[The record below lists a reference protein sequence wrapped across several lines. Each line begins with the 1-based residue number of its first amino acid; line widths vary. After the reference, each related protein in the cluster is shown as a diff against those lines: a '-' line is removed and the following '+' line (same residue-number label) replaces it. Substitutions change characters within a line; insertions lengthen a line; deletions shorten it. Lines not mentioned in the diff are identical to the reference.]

1 MESKFIEIFAGL
13 KRNYGYCNIK
23 NGFKDPD
30 TGKIKFKP
38 GDYGWSQN
46 AISDKDYIDHLQG
59 RKSIGIQPCDDNGMA
74 QFGAIDIDPDYK
86 NFNLRK
92 YLKTIVEKKLPI
104 IPVKSKSGGL
114 HLYVFLKEKTK
125 ATVIRNFLDKL
136 LFILELESNTEIF
149 PKQTELGQTE
159 DGIPINGNFINLPY
173 YNKTERVAVNPHD
186 GVEFTLEQF
195 LKVVDANIKTA
206 SELEEFANSLVRD
219 ELTGGAEEFI
229 DGPPCLQALTK
240 NKLSDGRDR
249 FLYNYMVFAK
259 KKYADDWEKQVI
271 LAARNYFVYSSEWDD
286 RKVELKI
293 KAWRKDTKGHTCSE
307 DPIVNHCIKSVCVK
321 RKFGVASDKKKNWPM
336 LSNLTQIDYKPNPEW
351 YFTVEKPGGETVQVH
366 ANHVNKLR
374 DQRELKGVLMEQA
387 HIVPPTIKNS
397 EFFEIQTALFSRVD
411 LIKPAEGTSQEE
423 KLHEYLN
430 EYVFQVLANSHTS
443 FKNGATLMD
452 DEHVYFVWGKFFNF
466 LKNKEWKMKEDRTG
480 VLMKTLYK
488 IQDDDFVCRKRYPKK
503 SDDKK
508 SNPSVTCVKILKS
521 YFKKDE
527 YQEETVT
534 MKNRE
539 DIL

>member
-1 MESKFIEIFAGL
+1 MIERFKNIFIGL
-13 KRNYGYCNIK
+13 ERAHGVTIAEDT
-23 NGFKDPD
+23 NGNG
-30 TGKIKFKP
+30 TKIKGKSFVKRQP
-38 GDYGWSQN
+38 VTDELWQ
-46 AISDKDYIDHLQG
+46 KHLDG
-59 RKSIGIQPCDDNGMA
+59 KENLGIIPINDDNQCRWGC
-74 QFGAIDIDPDYK
+74 IDIDSYAGFDH
-86 NFNLRK
+86 
-92 YLKTIVEKKLPI
+92 KKLINKITNMKLPLI
-104 IPVKSKSGGL
+104 VCRSKSGGA
-114 HLYVFLKEKTK
+114 HVFLFTSDYVAAKTM
-125 ATVIRNFLDKL
+125 RDKL
-136 LFILELESNTEIF
+136 VQIRAVLGYGNSEIF

-206 SELEEFANSLVRD
+206 SELEEFANLLVRD

-397 EFFEIQTALFSRVD
+397 EFFEIQTALFSKVD

>member
-1 MESKFIEIFAGL
+1 MEQKFIEIFNGL
-13 KRNYGYCNIK
+13 KRDYGYADVS
-23 NGFKDPD
+23 NGYKDTT
-30 TGKIKFKP
+30 TGKLRVKHAWAGKP
-38 GDYGWSQN
+38 ITN
-46 AISDKDYIDHLQG
+46 IDYIQHLKG
-59 RKSIGIQPCDDNGMA
+59 KKSIGVQPCDDEGMA

-86 NFNLRK
+86 NFDLRK
-92 YLKTIVEKKLPI
+92 YLKTIVNKKLPV

-114 HLYVFLKEKTK
+114 HLYIFLKEKTK
-125 ATVIRNFLDKL
+125 ATAIRNFLDKL
-136 LFILELESNTEIF
+136 LYVLELESNTEIF
-149 PKQTELGQTE
+149 PKQTELGKTE
-159 DGIPINGNFINLPY
+159 NDTPINGNFINLPY
-173 YNKTERVAVNPHD
+173 YNKKERVAVNPHD
-186 GVEFTLEQF
+186 GTEFTLEQF
-195 LKVVDANIKTA
+195 LQVVDANIKTA

-240 NKLSDGRDR
+240 NKLTDGRDR

-259 KKYADDWEKQVI
+259 KKYPDNWDDKVLE
-271 LAARNYFVYSSEWDD
+271 AARNYFVYSSNWNDE
-286 RKVELKI
+286 KVKLKI
-293 KAWRKDTKGHTCSE
+293 KQWKKDTKGHTCSE
-307 DPIVNHCIKSVCVK
+307 DPIVNYCMKSVCIK
-321 RKFGVASDKKKNWPM
+321 RKFGITSDKKKSWPM
-336 LSNLTQIDYKPNPEW
+336 LSNLTQIDYKPNPEY
-351 YFTVEKPGGETVQVH
+351 YFTVEKPGGETVQIH

-452 DEHVYFVWGKFFNF
+452 DEYVYFVWGKFFNF

-488 IQDDDFVCRKRYPKK
+488 IQDEDFVCRKRYPKK
-503 SDDKK
+503 SGDKK
-508 SNPSVTCVKILKS
+508 SNPDVTCVKILKS
-521 YFKKDE
+521 YFKKEE
-527 YQEETVT
+527 YQDEVIS
-534 MKNRE
+534 MKDRE

>member
-59 RKSIGIQPCDDNGMA
+59 RKSIGIQPCDDNGMEE
-74 QFGAIDIDPDYK
+74 FGAIDIDPDYK

-173 YNKTERVAVNPHD
+173 YNKMERVAVNPHD

-271 LAARNYFVYSSEWDD
+271 LAARNYFVYSQEWDD

-307 DPIVNHCIKSVCVK
+307 DPIVNHFIKSVCVK

-397 EFFEIQTALFSRVD
+397 DFFEIQTALFSKVD

>member
-1 MESKFIEIFAGL
+1 MEQKFIEIFNGL
-13 KRNYGYCNIK
+13 KRDYGHADVS
-23 NGFKDPD
+23 NGYKDTT
-30 TGKIKFKP
+30 TGKFRVKHAWAGKP
-38 GDYGWSQN
+38 ITN
-46 AISDKDYIDHLQG
+46 IDYIQHLKG
-59 RKSIGIQPCDDNGMA
+59 KKSIGVQPCDDEGMA
-74 QFGAIDIDPDYK
+74 KFGAIDIDPDYK
-86 NFNLRK
+86 NFDLRK
-92 YLKTIVEKKLPI
+92 YLKTIVDKKLPV

-114 HLYVFLKEKTK
+114 HLYIFLKEKTK
-125 ATVIRNFLDKL
+125 ATAIRNFLDKL
-136 LFILELESNTEIF
+136 LFVLELESNTEIF
-149 PKQTELGQTE
+149 PKQTELGKTE
-159 DGIPINGNFINLPY
+159 NGTPINGNFINLPY
-173 YNKTERVAVNPHD
+173 YNKKERVAVNPHD
-186 GVEFTLEQF
+186 GTEFTLEQF
-195 LKVVDANIKTA
+195 LQVVDANIKTA

-240 NKLSDGRDR
+240 NKLTDGRDR

-259 KKYADDWEKQVI
+259 KKYPDNWDEKV
-271 LAARNYFVYSSEWDD
+271 LEAARNYFLYSSNWNDE
-286 RKVELKI
+286 KVKLKI
-293 KAWRKDTKGHTCSE
+293 KQWKKDTKGHTCSE
-307 DPIVNHCIKSVCVK
+307 DPIVNYCMKSVCIK
-321 RKFGVASDKKKNWPM
+321 RKFGIASDKKKSWPM
-336 LSNLTQIDYKPNPEW
+336 LSNLAQIDYKPNPEY
-351 YFTVEKPGGETVQVH
+351 YFTVEKPGGETVQIHV
-366 ANHVNKLR
+366 NHVNKLR

-452 DEHVYFVWGKFFNF
+452 DEYVYFVWSKFFNF

-488 IQDDDFVCRKRYPKK
+488 IQDEDFVCRKRYPKK
-503 SDDKK
+503 SGDKK
-508 SNPSVTCVKILKS
+508 SNPDVTCVKILKS
-521 YFKKDE
+521 YFKKEE
-527 YQEETVT
+527 YQDEVIS
-534 MKNRE
+534 MKDRE

>member
-1 MESKFIEIFAGL
+1 
-13 KRNYGYCNIK
+13 
-23 NGFKDPD
+23 
-30 TGKIKFKP
+30 
-38 GDYGWSQN
+38 
-46 AISDKDYIDHLQG
+46 
-59 RKSIGIQPCDDNGMA
+59 MA

-149 PKQTELGQTE
+149 PKQTELGKTE
-159 DGIPINGNFINLPY
+159 NGTPINGNFINLPY
-173 YNKTERVAVNPHD
+173 YNKKERVAVNPHD
-186 GVEFTLEQF
+186 GTEFTLEQF
-195 LKVVDANIKTA
+195 LQVVDANIKTA

-240 NKLSDGRDR
+240 NKLTDGRDR

-259 KKYADDWEKQVI
+259 KKYPDNWDEKV
-271 LAARNYFVYSSEWDD
+271 LEAARNYFLYSSNWNDE
-286 RKVELKI
+286 KVKLKI
-293 KAWRKDTKGHTCSE
+293 KQWKKDTKGHTCSE

-397 EFFEIQTALFSRVD
+397 EFFEIQTALFSKVD

-452 DEHVYFVWGKFFNF
+452 DEYVYFVWSKFFNF